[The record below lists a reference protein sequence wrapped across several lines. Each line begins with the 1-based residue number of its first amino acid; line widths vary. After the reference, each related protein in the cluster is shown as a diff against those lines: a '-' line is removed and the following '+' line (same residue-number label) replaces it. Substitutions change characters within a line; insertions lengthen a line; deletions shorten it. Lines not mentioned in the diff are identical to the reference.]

1 MSAVDVAVRLAVHED
16 DVVVGRRT
24 QTTGYGCGYLSFLTD
39 GRASFRNDD
48 VVLCRAGGGGGTVG
62 NVACRHR
69 AVSLTPGTDE
79 DHVLRGVASSRRPGT
94 DSRHVRRRCCPVDFH
109 DVADDVPLLGIPA
122 ENLAHFARVFDND
135 PVALN
140 RCTVR
145 GPTAKDV
152 CRIGGS
158 GDVNVVARCPVGTVP
173 VIARAAG
180 VLGGVLRRVRSH
192 LELLSGQIVRERGC
206 LGLGEFVRTGRLRG
220 ADRQKNGG
228 KKRRWGALPNLKVV

>member
-1 MSAVDVAVRLAVHED
+1 MFP
-16 DVVVGRRT
+16 RR
-24 QTTGYGCGYLSFLTD
+24 F
-39 GRASFRNDD
+39 
-48 VVLCRAGGGGGTVG
+48 
-62 NVACRHR
+62 
-69 AVSLTPGTDE
+69 P
-79 DHVLRGVASSRRPGT
+79 
-94 DSRHVRRRCCPVDFH
+94 RC
-109 DVADDVPLLGIPA
+109 VPLLGIPA
-122 ENLAHFARVFDND
+122 ENLAHFALVFDND

-173 VIARAAG
+173 VIARADG

-228 KKRRWGALPNLKVV
+228 KKRRWGALPRAATWLSLFLHGYSSLDLLSDDSDDFLHRSRLSP